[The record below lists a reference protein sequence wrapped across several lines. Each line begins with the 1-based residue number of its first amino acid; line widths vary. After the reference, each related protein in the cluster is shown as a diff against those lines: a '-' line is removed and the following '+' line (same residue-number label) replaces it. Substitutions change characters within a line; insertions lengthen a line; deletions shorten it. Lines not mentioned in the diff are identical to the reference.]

1 MCDGAARWPGVA
13 TLTRM
18 SRFRLRPLYGA
29 PVMIAILAAF
39 VWNLAEPFDEPE
51 LPAEMFVVTGTVDS
65 VRETLE
71 KTTGGSRNLG
81 AVVHRVLLREHPRV
95 EFSVR
100 EVPREELMPGT
111 PVRFEMSRDP
121 RPDLERARLYDYATY
136 RVTAET
142 FVVDGTV
149 IYDAFQVRAEAE
161 ARTDAAVRRYRSI
174 SLVLWAVVVVWVAL
188 LVRRHRASLR
198 SLRSLAEPDGASDA
212 ADRFRRWV
220 YRE

>member
-1 MCDGAARWPGVA
+1 
-13 TLTRM
+13 M

-29 PVMIAILAAF
+29 PIMIAILAAF

-51 LPAEMFVVTGTVDS
+51 LPAEMFVVTGTVES
-65 VRETLE
+65 VE
-71 KTTGGSRNLG
+71 KTWKSTTGGSRNL
-81 AVVHRVLLREHPRV
+81 AVVVYRVLLREHPRV
-95 EFSVR
+95 EFAVR
-100 EVPREELMPGT
+100 DLPSEELVPGT
-111 PVRFEMSRDP
+111 PVRFEMSSDP
-121 RPDLERARLYDYATY
+121 QPDLERARLYDYATY
-136 RVTAET
+136 LVRAET

-149 IYDAFQVRAEAE
+149 IYDAFQVRAEAKE
-161 ARTDAAVRRYRSI
+161 RTDAAVRRYRSI

-198 SLRSLAEPDGASDA
+198 SLVEPDGASDA